1 MVDKRRITTVNY
13 IRKII
18 SLSFAL
24 CVLLLLPINNA
35 DASFQVIHET
45 KSSTAL
51 TSGVIY
57 EKISRFTQEGWL
69 YINVLKVD
77 LENPNVKINT
87 ISNKESITKLVNL
100 KDLAKSNGAIAAIN
114 ASFFNWQTPGGFPD
128 GPVVESSQVTTA
140 FSDYNRYND
149 SMVTFALDDT
159 NNALYSF
166 WKPQI
171 TFQSQDKSISV
182 RQYNRPSPNNYTDVT
197 ILDRIWG
204 KNSIGVSTDRP
215 DIVEIVISRGI
226 IKEIRKAMPAIEIPE
241 DGFVVVARGVDGEF
255 LEKNFTEGQLAN
267 YSITTNPDWRKIQ
280 MAVTGSTILVRDGEI
295 PSTFSHNIAGRRPR
309 TAVGSSKEGK
319 ILYLVTVDGRITQ
332 TEISKSLGMTQTEIG
347 EFMLSIGAY
356 NALNLDGGGSTT
368 MVLKNSTD
376 NSIQLANS
384 PSEGSLRSI
393 ANGIGIF
400 SMLPPSDLA
409 GFNITCL
416 DTRVFVNTPRE
427 FKAYPYDTYLNP
439 YKANQSKIQ
448 WSVSGVKG
456 SFTDNVFIPEEAG
469 NATITATLDGI
480 SSSIEIECLEAPS
493 QLILTNENI
502 QLTKGSSK
510 TIYVRGKDKNGYSAP
525 ISNNSINWSIDGDIG
540 IVDKGTFTAN
550 KSGTGAIQA
559 SFGNVASYCTVS
571 VATENS
577 IVKETFEKL
586 NGAFLS
592 APSDTPGSYGIS
604 NEQKK
609 SGSFSGKLTYDF
621 TNTEG
626 TRAAYFVPSDA
637 GINLDTNTVKVGL
650 WVHNN
655 TENSNWLRLE
665 ITDKDNKKHL
675 FDLAKNIDWTGWKK
689 VETNIGSISL
699 PAKISRI
706 YLAQINPISLS
717 GSIYLDDL
725 EFTNSSYPSIGQ
737 NKVPQDKIIPDFAN
751 KETKF
756 ADNPES
762 LRFSVIRLK
771 GEPQNLLE
779 RLLLNKFSSK
789 ANQFKD
795 VCVTLGE
802 TSKTS
807 NEIITSQNIIT
818 NNSYKSYT
826 IKNNLL
832 IQLDTSKESI
842 RLSNSGQWQWFF
854 NQLKGYTGNN
864 IFVFLKQ
871 SPDSFTDPSEGNL
884 FKQVLKEYKCSQD
897 KNIWVLYGGSK
908 NQSFMEDGVRYVE
921 TKGFYENNLN
931 PSNAKNLKYFE
942 ITVNN
947 NDISYEIKNLLD

>member
-1 MVDKRRITTVNY
+1 MDGKRRITTVNY

-18 SLSFAL
+18 SLTLVL

-35 DASFQVIHET
+35 DASFQVIYET

-51 TSGVIY
+51 TSGVFY

-77 LENPNVKINT
+77 LENPNIKVNT
-87 ISNKESITKLVNL
+87 ISNKESITKLANV

-128 GPVVESSQVTTA
+128 GPVVESGQVTTA
-140 FSDYNRYND
+140 YSDYNRYND
-149 SMVTFALDDT
+149 SMATFALDDT
-159 NNALYSF
+159 NSALYNF

-182 RQYNRPSPNNYTDVT
+182 RQYNRPSPDNYTDVT

-215 DIVEIVISRGI
+215 DIVEIVVSQGS

-241 DGFVVVARGVDGEF
+241 DGFVVVARGANGKF

-267 YSITTNPDWRKIQ
+267 YSITTNPDWRNIQ
-280 MAVTGSTILVRDGEI
+280 MAVTGSAILVKDGKV
-295 PSTFSHNIAGRRPR
+295 PSTFSYSIPGRRAR

-319 ILYLVTVDGRITQ
+319 TLYLVSVDGRVKQ
-332 TEISKSLGMTQTEIG
+332 TEISKSVGMNETELG
-347 EFMLSIGAY
+347 EFMISIGAY

-368 MVLKNSTD
+368 MVLKNFTD
-376 NSIQLANS
+376 NSIQVANS
-384 PSEGSLRSI
+384 PSEGSLRSV

-416 DTRVFVNTPRE
+416 DNRVFVNTPRE

-439 YKANQSKIQ
+439 YKAEQSKIQ

-456 SFTDNVFIPEEAG
+456 SFTNNVFIPEEAG
-469 NATITATLDGI
+469 KATITATLDGI
-480 SSSIEIECLEAPS
+480 SSSIEVECLEAPT
-493 QLILTNENI
+493 QLILTSKNI

-525 ISNNSINWSIDGDIG
+525 ISNTSINWSITGDIG
-540 IVDKGTFTAN
+540 SIDKGTFTAQ
-550 KSGTGAIQA
+550 KSGTGSIQA
-559 SFGNVASYCTVS
+559 SFGNVTSHCSVS

-586 NGAFLS
+586 NGTFLS
-592 APSDTPGSYGIS
+592 APSGSPGSYDIS

-621 TNTEG
+621 TSTEG
-626 TRAAYFVPSDA
+626 TRAAYFVPSDG

-650 WVHNN
+650 WVHND
-655 TENSNWLRLE
+655 TESSNWLRLE

-675 FDLAKNIDWTGWKK
+675 FDLAKSMDWTGWKK
-689 VETNIGSISL
+689 VETGIGSIPL

-706 YLAQINPISLS
+706 YLAQINPISQS

-725 EFTNSSYPSIGQ
+725 GFTNSSYPSIDG
-737 NKVPQDKIIPDFAN
+737 NNVPQDKIIPDFAN

-756 ADNPES
+756 VDGPES
-762 LRFSVIRLK
+762 LKFSAIRLK

-779 RLLLNKFSSK
+779 RLLLNKFSYK
-789 ANQFKD
+789 ANPYKD

-802 TSKTS
+802 TSKAS
-807 NEIITSQNIIT
+807 NAIITSQNIIT
-818 NNSYKSYT
+818 NNGYKSYT

-832 IQLDTSKESI
+832 IQLDTTKESI
-842 RLSNSGQWQWFF
+842 RLSNSSQWQWFF

-864 IFVFLKQ
+864 VFVFLKQ
-871 SPDSFTDPSEGNL
+871 SPDSFADPSEGNL
-884 FKQVLKEYKCSQD
+884 FKQVLKEYKGSQD

-908 NQSFMEDGVRYVE
+908 NQSFMEDGIRYVE

-947 NDISYEIKNLLD
+947 NDITYQIKDLLD